1 LCVISIVQSFLR
13 KGKGCNI
20 EIATSGVL
28 TRVSYTDILKFFHR
42 TMQKEK
48 EERIEKK
55 KIHSMQHC
63 GSCC

>member
-1 LCVISIVQSFLR
+1 VQSFLR

-42 TMQKEK
+42 TNAKRKRGKNRK
-48 EERIEKK
+48 EEN
-55 KIHSMQHC
+55 SFDATLW
-63 GSCC
+63 